1 MGRIEKEHFNCFYG
15 QIKELDKN
23 TIGCD
28 LKIGLFLS
36 KYSPIILTVIS
47 FLGLLSN
54 LTVIINFL
62 IKSKKNKE
70 KSTRNTMKK
79 LFAVLQVL
87 DCIQSVYWIIS
98 SLLFK
103 TANDIKNNITF
114 CSILSLTYIFVI
126 NFEFLLMNFLLNNFK
141 RISSNPIHGIFKPY
155 KNMIKYI
162 VVSFCFGAGMSLFAY
177 YGGSIGRSPL
187 ITCFLNT
194 EDYFVVNLII
204 LLFPIVFIFFIIF
217 QILYDLYKTKLF
229 LSDKSVRALYKK
241 NVSYVLISSL
251 LYLPMIILM
260 LLSMFKYLNNDKTKY
275 YFKGINNFTII
286 LTCSI
291 PLIINMIRVMQ
302 GFSQLSCSK
311 KMLEKN
317 IIAKIQ
323 RSKTFRNTLN
333 KNINEKLSL
342 EEQYAWLEAHSIE
355 YFIRD
360 IFIGISTAL
369 RKSTEKYGKIEQVI
383 PSNTLESKQYSINFS
398 NFNLDDETVEN
409 SDYLDIKI
417 EEFAPKCFAYLRNLE
432 KIDMNDMVN
441 QFLPKN
447 NKKGINESQGKS
459 GSFFISTDDNKYLI
473 KTLKVEEFD
482 LIRNSFLYK
491 YCKYLAQNPKS
502 LLSRLYGMYNLNV
515 NQGKDNILIIVM
527 RNVNGDFQDNII
539 AKFDLKGSSFKRKSA
554 FDIEKID
561 EKTMKD
567 NNFDEIEHKIFLSK
581 ESSEK
586 LRNICKKDSE
596 FLRDME
602 LMDYS
607 LFLIKISLPKNE
619 MIDIFGNDI
628 VEKQNQASDKILI
641 DDNEEEKNNTDNDNN
656 DNKDN
661 NNNENMKRNDSVKGE
676 GKLHD
681 IEFYKPYLY
690 PSINQGTAYILSI
703 IDYLQIFNFFKYLE
717 SELKTKLKKDGKKI
731 VSCVDPKTYSDR
743 FINYIIDVT
752 EVGDILKVD
761 KFDNEDS
768 KQLNVSNFNT
778 GEVSVSNLDINT
790 DNNTSIELGEL
801 SSKHDLIK

>member
-1 MGRIEKEHFNCFYG
+1 MVGKIHEENFNCFNG
-15 QIKELDKN
+15 QINEIDINKIK
-23 TIGCD
+23 CD
-28 LKIGLFLS
+28 LKIGLFFS
-36 KYSPIILTVIS
+36 KNTPLILTILS
-47 FLGLLSN
+47 SLGFLSN
-54 LTVIINFL
+54 FIVIINFL
-62 IKSKKNKE
+62 FKSKKNSE

-79 LFAVLQVL
+79 LFIVLQVL
-87 DCIQSVYWIIS
+87 DCIQSIYWIIS
-98 SLLFK
+98 SLLFQ
-103 TANDIKNNITF
+103 TANDIKNNIQF

-126 NFEFLLMNFLLNNFK
+126 NFEFLLMNFLLNNFR

-155 KNMIKYI
+155 KNIIKYI

-187 ITCFLNT
+187 ITCFVNT
-194 EDYFVVNLII
+194 EDYFKTNIII
-204 LLFPIVFIFFIIF
+204 LLFPIAFIFFIIY
-217 QILYDLYKTKLF
+217 QILNDLYRNELFISDKNVRKLYKTNSF
-229 LSDKSVRALYKK
+229 
-241 NVSYVLISSL
+241 YVLISSL
-251 LYLPMIILM
+251 LYIPMIILM
-260 LLSMFKYLNNDKTKY
+260 ILSMFKYLNSDKSKY
-275 YFKGINNFTII
+275 YFKEINNITII

-291 PLIINMIRVMQ
+291 PLIINMMRVVQ
-302 GFSQLSCSK
+302 GFTKLSCSK
-311 KMLEKN
+311 KILENN
-317 IIAKIQ
+317 IIVRRQ
-323 RSKTFRNTLN
+323 RTKSYRNTLN
-333 KNINEKLSL
+333 KNLNQNLSV
-342 EEQYAWLEAHSIE
+342 EEQYSWLEAHSIE

-369 RKSTEKYGKIEQVI
+369 SKSTSKYRNINQVI
-383 PSNTLESKQYSINFS
+383 PSNAKESTKYSIHFGNFD
-398 NFNLDDETVEN
+398 LDDETVEK

-432 KIDMNDMVN
+432 NIDMSEMVN

-491 YCKYLAQNPKS
+491 YCKYLAENPKS

-527 RNVNGDFQDNII
+527 RNVTGDFQDNII

-567 NNFDEIEHKIFLSK
+567 NNFDEIEHRIFLSK
-581 ESSEK
+581 ESSDK
-586 LRNICKKDSE
+586 LRKICKKDSE

-607 LFLIKISLPKNE
+607 LFLIKISLPKE
-619 MIDIFGNDI
+619 EAIDIFGKDI
-628 VEKQNQASDKILI
+628 LKDQMSASGKILI
-641 DDNEEEKNNTDNDNN
+641 DDDTNNKEEEKNNINN
-656 DNKDN
+656 DN
-661 NNNENMKRNDSVKGE
+661 NNNTVKRNFSVAGE

-681 IEFYKPYLY
+681 IEYYKPYLY

-717 SELKTKLKKDGKKI
+717 SEIKTKFKKDGKKI
-731 VSCVDPKTYSDR
+731 ISCVDPITYSDR
-743 FINYIIDVT
+743 FINYIIGVT
-752 EVGDILKVD
+752 EVKDILKVD
-761 KFDNEDS
+761 SLDKDQK
-768 KQLNVSNFNT
+768 KQLDISNFNT
-778 GEVSVSNLDINT
+778 GDLSDANINNET
-790 DNNTSIELGEL
+790 NMSLQLGDL
-801 SSKHDLIK
+801 SSKNEFLKINK

>member
-1 MGRIEKEHFNCFYG
+1 MGKIEKDHFSCFTSEVN
-15 QIKELDKN
+15 QFDNNKIR
-23 TIGCD
+23 CD

-36 KYSPIILTVIS
+36 KNSPLVLTVIS
-47 FLGLLSN
+47 SLGFLSN
-54 LTVIINFL
+54 FIVIINFL
-62 IKSKKNKE
+62 IKSRKNKE

-87 DCIQSVYWIIS
+87 DCIQSIYWILS
-98 SLLFK
+98 SLLFQ
-103 TANDIKNNITF
+103 TANDIKNNIPF
-114 CSILSLTYIFVI
+114 CSILSLIYIFVI

-162 VVSFCFGAGMSLFAY
+162 IVSFLFGAGMSLFAY
-177 YGGSIGRSPL
+177 LGGSVGRSPL

-194 EDYFVVNLII
+194 EDYFAINIII
-204 LLFPIVFIFFIIF
+204 LIFPIIFIIF
-217 QILYDLYKTKLF
+217 IIYQILHDLYRNKLF
-229 LSDKSVRALYKK
+229 VSDINVRNLYKK
-241 NVSYVLISSL
+241 NSWYVLISSL
-251 LYLPMIILM
+251 LYLPMVILM

-275 YFKGINNFTII
+275 YFKEINNCTII

-291 PLIINMIRVMQ
+291 PLIINILRIIQ
-302 GFSQLSCSK
+302 GFTRLSCSK
-311 KMLEKN
+311 KILEKN
-317 IIAKIQ
+317 IIANYQ
-323 RSKTFRNTLN
+323 RSKSYRKTLN
-333 KNINEKLSL
+333 KNINEKLSV
-342 EEQYAWLEAHSIE
+342 EEQYKWLEAHSIE

-360 IFIGISTAL
+360 IFIGISHAL
-369 RKSTEKYGKIEQVI
+369 SKSTEKYGKIDQVI
-383 PSNTLESKQYSINFS
+383 PSNTLESRKYTINFS
-398 NFNLDDETVEN
+398 NFNLDDDTVEK

-432 KIDMNDMVN
+432 NIDMNDMVN

-459 GSFFISTDDNKYLI
+459 GSFFISTDDSKYLI

-527 RNVNGDFQDNII
+527 RNVIGDFQDNII
-539 AKFDLKGSSFKRKSA
+539 AKFDLKGSSFKRKSG

-567 NNFDEIEHKIFLSK
+567 NNFEEIEHKIFLSN
-581 ESSEK
+581 ESSDK

-607 LFLIKISLPKNE
+607 LFLIKINLPKEE
-619 MIDIFGNDI
+619 MIDIFGKDI
-628 VEKQNQASDKILI
+628 ISEQIKASDKILI
-641 DDNEEEKNNTDNDNN
+641 DDNEEEKNNTINDNI
-656 DNKDN
+656 D
-661 NNNENMKRNDSVKGE
+661 NMKRNYSVRGE

-717 SELKTKLKKDGKKI
+717 SELKTKFKKDGKKI
-731 VSCVDPKTYSDR
+731 VSCVDPTTYSDR
-743 FINYIIDVT
+743 FINYIIGVT
-752 EVGDILKVD
+752 EYGDILKVKSNNEKD
-761 KFDNEDS
+761 KKAEAID
-768 KQLNVSNFNT
+768 FNT
-778 GEVSVSNLDINT
+778 GDLSSSNINSEANVSL
-790 DNNTSIELGEL
+790 ELGDL
-801 SSKHDLIK
+801 SSKNELMEDLKIS

>member
-1 MGRIEKEHFNCFYG
+1 MGRIEKEHFNCFSG
-15 QIKELDKN
+15 EELENNK
-23 TIGCD
+23 IGCD

-36 KYSPIILTVIS
+36 KYSPIILIILS
-47 FLGLLSN
+47 SLGFISN
-54 LTVIINFL
+54 LIVFINFL

-87 DCIQSVYWIIS
+87 DCIQSVYWILSSIS
-98 SLLFK
+98 FQ

-162 VVSFCFGAGMSLFAY
+162 LISFGFGAGMSLFAY
-177 YGGSIGRSPL
+177 FGGTIGRSPL

-194 EDYFVVNLII
+194 EDYLAINIII
-204 LLFPIVFIFFIIF
+204 LAFPIIFIFFIIY
-217 QILYDLYKTKLF
+217 QIIYDLYKTKLF
-229 LSDKSVRALYKK
+229 ITDINVRKLYKR
-241 NVSYVLISSL
+241 NVWYVLISSL

-275 YFKGINNFTII
+275 YFKEINNFTII

-291 PLIINMIRVMQ
+291 PLIINMIRVLQ
-302 GFSQLSCSK
+302 GFAQLRCSQKILD
-311 KMLEKN
+311 KN
-317 IIAKIQ
+317 IITNIQ
-323 RSKTFRNTLN
+323 RSKTYRNTLN
-333 KNINEKLSL
+333 KDISEKLTL

-369 RKSTEKYGKIEQVI
+369 RKTTEKYGNINQVI
-383 PSNTLESKQYSINFS
+383 PSYSHESKQYTINFG
-398 NFNLDDETVEN
+398 NFDLDDETVEK

-417 EEFAPKCFAYLRNLE
+417 EEFAPRCFAYLRNLE
-432 KIDMNDMVN
+432 NIDMNEMVN

-482 LIRNSFLYK
+482 LIRNLFLYK

-581 ESSEK
+581 ESSDK
-586 LRNICKKDSE
+586 LRDICKKDSE

-607 LFLIKISLPKNE
+607 LFLIKISLPKKE
-619 MIDIFGNDI
+619 MIDIFGKDI
-628 VEKQNQASDKILI
+628 IEKQNNASDKILI
-641 DDNEEEKNNTDNDNN
+641 DDNEEEKNNSDND
-656 DNKDN
+656 K
-661 NNNENMKRNDSVKGE
+661 MKRNFSVRGE

-681 IEFYKPYLY
+681 IEFYRPYLY
-690 PSINQGTAYILSI
+690 PSINIGTAYILSI
-703 IDYLQIFNFFKYLE
+703 IDFLQLFNFFKYLE
-717 SELKTKLKKDGKKI
+717 SELKTKFKKDGKKI
-731 VSCVDPKTYSDR
+731 ISCVDPKTYSDR
-743 FINYIIDVT
+743 FINYITDVT
-752 EVGDILKVD
+752 EVGGILKLD
-761 KFDNEDS
+761 KIDNNEA
-768 KQLNVSNFNT
+768 KQLDVSNFNT
-778 GEVSVSNLDINT
+778 GEGNTSNLIINV

-801 SSKHDLIK
+801 ASKSDLIK

>member
-1 MGRIEKEHFNCFYG
+1 MGRIEKEHFNCFSG
-15 QIKELDKN
+15 EELENNK
-23 TIGCD
+23 IGCD

-36 KYSPIILTVIS
+36 KYSPIILIILS
-47 FLGLLSN
+47 SLGFISN
-54 LTVIINFL
+54 LIVFINFL

-87 DCIQSVYWIIS
+87 DCIQSVYWILSSIS
-98 SLLFK
+98 FQ

-162 VVSFCFGAGMSLFAY
+162 LISFGFGAGMSLFAY
-177 YGGSIGRSPL
+177 FGGTIGRSPL

-194 EDYFVVNLII
+194 EDYLAINIII
-204 LLFPIVFIFFIIF
+204 LAFPIIFIFFIIY
-217 QILYDLYKTKLF
+217 QIIYDLYKTKLF
-229 LSDKSVRALYKK
+229 ITDINVRKLYKR
-241 NVSYVLISSL
+241 NVWYVLISSL

-275 YFKGINNFTII
+275 YFKEINNFTII

-291 PLIINMIRVMQ
+291 PLIINMIRVLQ
-302 GFSQLSCSK
+302 GFAQLRCSQKILD
-311 KMLEKN
+311 KN
-317 IIAKIQ
+317 IITNIQ
-323 RSKTFRNTLN
+323 RSKTYRNTLN
-333 KNINEKLSL
+333 KDISEKLTL

-369 RKSTEKYGKIEQVI
+369 RKTTEKYGNINQVI
-383 PSNTLESKQYSINFS
+383 PSYSHESKQYTINFG
-398 NFNLDDETVEN
+398 NFDLDDETVEK

-417 EEFAPKCFAYLRNLE
+417 EEFAPRCFAYLRNLE
-432 KIDMNDMVN
+432 NIDMNEMVN

-607 LFLIKISLPKNE
+607 LFLIKISLPKKE
-619 MIDIFGNDI
+619 MIDIFGKDI
-628 VEKQNQASDKILI
+628 IEKQNNASDKILI
-641 DDNEEEKNNTDNDNN
+641 DDNEEEKNNSDND
-656 DNKDN
+656 K
-661 NNNENMKRNDSVKGE
+661 MKRNFSVRGE

-681 IEFYKPYLY
+681 IEFYRPYLY
-690 PSINQGTAYILSI
+690 PSINIGTAYILSI
-703 IDYLQIFNFFKYLE
+703 IDFLQLFNFFKYLE
-717 SELKTKLKKDGKKI
+717 SELKTKFKKDGKKI
-731 VSCVDPKTYSDR
+731 ISCVDPKTYSDR
-743 FINYIIDVT
+743 FINYITDVT
-752 EVGDILKVD
+752 EVGGILKLD
-761 KFDNEDS
+761 KIDNNEA
-768 KQLNVSNFNT
+768 KQLDVSNFNT
-778 GEVSVSNLDINT
+778 GEGNTSNLIINV

-801 SSKHDLIK
+801 ASKSDLIK